1 MASPCNTLNLKNIK
15 ISQLPRHNYLTSS
28 DFIYVI
34 ESGSNGALYSRK
46 STLGD
51 LLTFVEREGG
61 FTGSF
66 SGNFIGDLVGTSSWA
81 NNAVSSNTSLSSS
94 YSTYSVSSTYSS
106 IATTALNT
114 NFASQAT
121 NSDTSSVSISS
132 SISDTSSY
140 LLQDTDNVG
149 DSLAYWNG
157 TNLVGSNI
165 LNQQYSFYYDI
176 SSSINQTVQNKQGL
190 RIFAGDNADFWL
202 VNTNRIGSGFQSN
215 PNMDAVF
222 LDVSNNGAFGIK
234 TFTGSYHMGYDT
246 PTVGGAGAGGPRS
259 AIGGT
264 GNFGVLPMLQQ
275 VRNNFY
281 FWPQPGIYSTSRDG
295 AVGIGV
301 NYTGDLNPTGSF
313 DQYLRAKF
321 QIDMFSGSNEGTW
334 ADGGNPQVEHRS
346 VAMLIRSVSGSIT
359 PTNLFYISS
368 SGDTYVGGDLTYYGS
383 LTSSQATSNTAGMDS
398 TEYLPV
404 MVGGTKYKVK
414 LYEWS

>member
-15 ISQLPRHNYLTSS
+15 ISQLPRHNNLTSS
-28 DFIYVI
+28 DFMYVI
-34 ESGSNGALYSRK
+34 ESGSDGTLYSRK

-51 LLTFVEREGG
+51 LLLFVEREGG

-66 SGNFIGDLVGTSSWA
+66 SGNFTGDLIGTSSWA
-81 NNAVSSNTSLSSS
+81 TKSVSTITSDTSS

-121 NSDTSSVSISS
+121 NSYTSSISISAS
-132 SISDTSSY
+132 VSDTSSY
-140 LLQDTDNVG
+140 LLQDTDNVS

-165 LNQQYSFYYDI
+165 LNQQFSFYYDI

-190 RIFAGDNADFWL
+190 RIFGGDNADLWL
-202 VNTNRIGSGFQSN
+202 VNTNRIGSGYQSN

-222 LDVSNNGAFGIK
+222 LDVSSDGAFGLK

-246 PTVGGAGAGGPRS
+246 PTVAGDGSGGPR
-259 AIGGT
+259 AAVTGT

-281 FWPQPGIYSTSRDG
+281 FWPQPGVNSTSRDG

-301 NYTGDLNPTGSF
+301 NYTGNLNPTGSF

-334 ADGGNPQVEHRS
+334 ASGGNPQVEHRS
-346 VAMLIRSVSGSIT
+346 VAMLVRSTSGSIT

-383 LTSSQATSNTAGMDS
+383 LTSSQATIGSAGADS
-398 TEYLPV
+398 GEYLPV
-404 MVGGTKYKVK
+404 MVGGTPYKIK
-414 LYEWS
+414 LYDF